1 MNKNASYSTKS
12 GFEITDVDTAGRKVA
27 MYLARFDNVDS
38 DGDVIRKG
46 AFTKSINE
54 HGVGSSSNRR
64 IAFLRHHD
72 WQQPIGKFLELREDS
87 NGLYGVAEMGRTQIA
102 EDAWKDYEDG
112 IIREHSIGFQYI
124 KDKMKFIEDETLG
137 TKGYFEVK
145 EVKLF
150 EGSAVTFGANSL
162 TNVLSVSKGE
172 ERATMLTKLNLTFND
187 TLKTLLEGR
196 ELSEGAFE
204 LEMKLKY
211 LNSQLLQLASTESEL
226 HSAKSEPLLV
236 AGFDWFNVISKINV

>member
-1 MNKNASYSTKS
+1 MKTNAYSTKS
-12 GFEITDVDTAGRKVA
+12 GFELKDVDKASRKVVV
-27 MYLARFDNVDS
+27 YLAKFDNVDS

-46 AFTKSINE
+46 AFAKSLQE
-54 HGVGSSSNRR
+54 HGVDSNSNRK

-72 WQQPIGKFLELREDS
+72 WQQPIGKFTELKEDN
-87 NGLYGVAEMGRTQIA
+87 NGLYGVAEMGRTTIA

-124 KDKMKFIEDETLG
+124 KDKMKFIEDSTMP
-137 TKGYFEVK
+137 TKGFYEVK

-162 TNVLSVSKGE
+162 TNVLSVTKGE
-172 ERATMLTKLNLTFND
+172 DRATLIDTLNTNFNI
-187 TLKTLLEGR
+187 TLKTLLET
-196 ELSEGAFE
+196 LKTSDSAFE

-211 LNSQLLQLASTESEL
+211 INAQLVQLANAESEL
-226 HSAKSEPLLV
+226 HSVKSEPLLPM
-236 AGFDWFNVISKINV
+236 AFDWFNVVNSINV

>member
-1 MNKNASYSTKS
+1 MKINSYSTKS
-12 GFEITDVDTAGRKVA
+12 GFELKDVDKASRKVVV
-27 MYLARFDNVDS
+27 YLAKFDNVDS

-46 AFTKSINE
+46 AFAKSLQE
-54 HGVGSSSNRR
+54 HGVDSNSNRK

-72 WQQPIGKFLELREDS
+72 WQQPIGKFLELKEDD
-87 NGLYGVAEMGRTQIA
+87 NGLYGVAEMGRTTIA

-124 KDKMKFIEDETLG
+124 KDKMKFIEDSTMP
-137 TKGYFEVK
+137 TKGFYEVK

-162 TNVLSVSKGE
+162 TNVLSVTKGE
-172 ERATMLTKLNLTFND
+172 ERATMLNKLNLTFND
-187 TLKTLLEGR
+187 TLKTLLERR
-196 ELSEGAFE
+196 ESSEGVFE

-226 HSAKSEPLLV
+226 HSVKNEPLLV
-236 AGFDWFNVISKINV
+236 AGFDWFNVINKINV

>member
-1 MNKNASYSTKS
+1 MKINSYSTKS
-12 GFEITDVDTAGRKVA
+12 GFELKDVDKASRKVA
-27 MYLARFDNVDS
+27 IYLAKFDNIDS

-46 AFTKSINE
+46 AFAKSLQE
-54 HGVGSSSNRR
+54 HGVDSNSNRK

-87 NGLYGVAEMGRTQIA
+87 NGLYGVAELGRSTIA

-124 KDKMKFIEDETLG
+124 KDKMKFIEDSTLE
-137 TKGYFEVK
+137 TKGYYEVK

-162 TNVLSVSKGE
+162 TNVLSISKGE
-172 ERATMLTKLNLTFND
+172 DRATFIDRNNVMFNN
-187 TLKTLLEGR
+187 TLKALLETTER
-196 ELSEGAFE
+196 SEGAFE

-211 LNSQLLQLASTESEL
+211 LNSQLIQLASSESEL
-226 HSAKSEPLLV
+226 HSAKNETLEV

>member
-1 MNKNASYSTKS
+1 MKTNAYSTKS
-12 GFEITDVDTAGRKVA
+12 GFELKDVDKASRKVVV
-27 MYLARFDNVDS
+27 YLAKFDNVDS

-46 AFTKSINE
+46 AFAKSLQE
-54 HGVGSSSNRR
+54 HGVDSNSNRK

-72 WQQPIGKFLELREDS
+72 WQQPIGKFTELKEDN
-87 NGLYGVAEMGRTQIA
+87 NGLYGVAEMGRTTIA

-124 KDKMKFIEDETLG
+124 KDKMKFIEDSTMP
-137 TKGYFEVK
+137 TKGFYEVK

-162 TNVLSVSKGE
+162 TNVLSVTKGAD
-172 ERATMLTKLNLTFND
+172 RATLIDTLNTNFNS
-187 TLKTLLEGR
+187 TLKTLLET
-196 ELSEGAFE
+196 LKTSESAFE

-211 LNSQLLQLASTESEL
+211 INSQLVQLANAESEL
-226 HSAKSEPLLV
+226 HSVKGEALSPM
-236 AGFDWFNVISKINV
+236 AFDWFNVISKINV

>member
-1 MNKNASYSTKS
+1 MNKNSSYSTKA
-12 GFEITDVDTAGRKVA
+12 GFEIKDVDTAGRKVA
-27 MYLARFDNVDS
+27 MYLAHFDNIDS

-46 AFTKSINE
+46 AFAKSLKE
-54 HGVGSSSNRR
+54 HGIDSNSNRR

-87 NGLYGVAEMGRTQIA
+87 NGLYGVAEMGRSQIA

-124 KDKMKFIEDETLG
+124 KDKMKFIEDSTLDI
-137 TKGYFEVK
+137 KGYYEVK

-162 TNVLSVSKGE
+162 TNVLSVSKAE
-172 ERATMLTKLNLTFND
+172 DRATFIDKNNIMFND
-187 TLKTLLEGR
+187 TLKALLDTTGW
-196 ELSEGAFE
+196 SERSFE

-226 HSAKSEPLLV
+226 HSAKNEPLLV

>member
-1 MNKNASYSTKS
+1 MKINSYSTKS
-12 GFEITDVDTAGRKVA
+12 GFELKDVDKASRKVVV
-27 MYLARFDNVDS
+27 YLAKFDNVDS

-46 AFTKSINE
+46 AFAKSLQE
-54 HGVGSSSNRR
+54 HGVDSNSNRK

-72 WQQPIGKFLELREDS
+72 WQQPIGKFLELKEDD
-87 NGLYGVAEMGRTQIA
+87 NGLYGVAEMGRTTIA

-124 KDKMKFIEDETLG
+124 KDKMKFIEDSTMP
-137 TKGYFEVK
+137 TKGFYEVK

-162 TNVLSVSKGE
+162 TNVLSVTKGE
-172 ERATMLTKLNLTFND
+172 ERATLLTKLNLTFND
-187 TLKTLLEGR
+187 TLKTLLERR
-196 ELSEGAFE
+196 ESSEGVFE

-226 HSAKSEPLLV
+226 HSAKNEPLLV